1 MDRDLSTK
9 VLTLSL
15 IYRLSDAR
23 MFRKIAEYTPFPAI
37 TGHFDLLLPKRLSS
51 QCTCQ
56 ASAKSFASKKC
67 KECERHFFIYLLLD
81 IGCPI
86 QYCPFIDIGIGMNSE
101 LTYQNIQ

>member
-1 MDRDLSTK
+1 
-9 VLTLSL
+9 
-15 IYRLSDAR
+15 

-51 QCTCQ
+51 QYTCQ
-56 ASAKSFASKKC
+56 ASVKSFAPEKC

-86 QYCPFIDIGIGMNSE
+86 HYCPFIDIGIGMIEFRINLPKYSVIHAY
-101 LTYQNIQ
+101 TYRHRIGTQVHIF